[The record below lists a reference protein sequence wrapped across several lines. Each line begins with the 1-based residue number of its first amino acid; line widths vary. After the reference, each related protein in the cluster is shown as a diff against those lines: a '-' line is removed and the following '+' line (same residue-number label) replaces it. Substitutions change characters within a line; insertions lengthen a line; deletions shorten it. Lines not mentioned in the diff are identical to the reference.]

1 MAARASGRKRD
12 PVSCEDLLQK
22 LRKGQDELKSSMK
35 SYARGKEGGS
45 AAKKEKRGTKIN
57 RRKVLFERPL
67 NRVSDLPKK
76 RARLVQMS
84 PDHLVSEQ

>member
-1 MAARASGRKRD
+1 MAARAPSRKRD

-22 LRKGQDELKSSMK
+22 LRKGQDELKSSIK
-35 SYARGKEGGS
+35 SYARGEKGGS
-45 AAKKEKRGTKIN
+45 AAKEETKIN

-67 NRVSDLPKK
+67 NRVSDLPRK